1 LFDIDFFKKINDN
14 FGHSAGDYVLKTL
27 GDIVST
33 KLVRAN
39 DYFARYGG
47 EEFVAVIAA
56 NDLESATRVFERARS
71 KIEQFQV
78 PQVGRVTILVLSLPL
93 VFAIIL
99 GAPIAGLAVA
109 LAFYKINGKPFI
121 EILESGL
128 VYFLGGRLYLWK
140 KEKEPVAPK
149 IEAVAPAPLP
159 KAPLSRRKLEELA
172 WSLDVRD
179 TGQNPQ

>member
-1 LFDIDFFKKINDN
+1 ME
-14 FGHSAGDYVLKTL
+14 Y
-27 GDIVST
+27 
-33 KLVRAN
+33 
-39 DYFARYGG
+39 
-47 EEFVAVIAA
+47 
-56 NDLESATRVFERARS
+56 
-71 KIEQFQV
+71 QV
-78 PQVGRVTILVLSLPL
+78 PQFIEVEDKIFGPLTIKQFIYLAGGAGIVTILVLSLPL
-93 VFAIIL
+93 IFAIIL
-99 GAPIAGLAVA
+99 GAPIAGLALA

-140 KEKEPVAPK
+140 KEKEQVAPK
-149 IEAVAPAPLP
+149 IEVAAPAPLP